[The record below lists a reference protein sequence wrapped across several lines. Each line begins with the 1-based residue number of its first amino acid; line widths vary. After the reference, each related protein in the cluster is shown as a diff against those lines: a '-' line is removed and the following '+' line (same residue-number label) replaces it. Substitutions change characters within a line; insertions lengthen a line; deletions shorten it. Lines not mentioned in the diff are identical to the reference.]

1 MEVIAI
7 GDGFHAGQRR
17 RKGARFDVP
26 DGETAA
32 WFAPVDQA
40 SRLLEQIDAPKPPTT
55 KPKVASKAEAAEKA
69 LAG

>member
-1 MEVIAI
+1 MEVVAI
-7 GDGFHAGQRR
+7 QDGFHAGSRR

-26 DGETAA
+26 DGETAS
-32 WFAPVDQA
+32 WFAPVDQGE
-40 SRLLEQIDAPKPPTT
+40 RLLAQVDAPKPATT